1 MTEHQRGLNAEFT
14 SNFTRFSTHTRT
26 QKSVTTAIVTAI
38 RRQQSCGVSADK
50 LEIDL
55 VRTDRKHGVVSE
67 FSGLQFLS
75 SLFTYLIKG
84 DIMNMHTQLIRPDQ
98 NKRSNPLPRIT
109 CIRWQNHSLQAFLF
123 F

>member
-1 MTEHQRGLNAEFT
+1 MTGHQRGLNAEFT
-14 SNFTRFSTHTRT
+14 GNFTRFSTHTRT

-38 RRQQSCGVSADK
+38 QRQQSCGVSADK

-67 FSGLQFLS
+67 FSGLHFLS

-84 DIMNMHTQLIRPDQ
+84 DIMNMHTQPIRLDQ

-109 CIRWQNHSLQAFLF
+109 CIRWQNHS
-123 F
+123 